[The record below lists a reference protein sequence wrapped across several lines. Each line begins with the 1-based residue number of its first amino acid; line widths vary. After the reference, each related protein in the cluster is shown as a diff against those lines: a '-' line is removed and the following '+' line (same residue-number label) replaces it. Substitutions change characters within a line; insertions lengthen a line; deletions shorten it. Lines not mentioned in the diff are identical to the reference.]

1 VSIIQFLRVVWA
13 RRWIVLGTTLSCL
26 IGAAIVVAVVPPRWK
41 AHSRVML
48 DLIKPDPLTGEVIGG
63 NHAYAATQIELV
75 KDYTVAGQVVDQ
87 LGWLSD
93 PTLINQYQH
102 RSASDPSD
110 FRRWV
115 AQQVV
120 TRTDAELIEP
130 SNILEITYT
139 ANNPTDAKV
148 VADALMRA
156 YVDTSVAFRRQA
168 AARDADWFD
177 NEAGKAKSAL
187 DTAADAEAAYERETG
202 VMLQDDKTDVD
213 TARLRALAGQGT
225 ASAPVFA
232 PMSGGSSVSSEL
244 AQLDAS
250 ISQAEQT
257 LGPNHPELV
266 ALRAKRAALAA
277 QAVQERSF
285 ARASAGAA
293 ASAASAGVGAVNQAM
308 AAEKSKIM
316 SQADKIEKLKELN
329 AEVDLR
335 RDEYNKTAQKA
346 ADLRQ
351 EATIGETGLTVL
363 GSAVTPQHAD
373 FPNKPLIFGGALG
386 LGMALGV
393 LVGLLL
399 ELFGRRVRSAEDL
412 KTIDAPLLAVVP
424 LSRTQKEA
432 LSRRRRVERRT
443 RPLGRP
449 KIVQA

>member
-1 VSIIQFLRVVWA
+1 
-13 RRWIVLGTTLSCL
+13 
-26 IGAAIVVAVVPPRWK
+26 
-41 AHSRVML
+41 MM
-48 DLIKPDPLTGEVIGG
+48 GG
-63 NHAYAATQIELV
+63 
-75 KDYTVAGQVVDQ
+75 
-87 LGWLSD
+87 
-93 PTLINQYQH
+93 
-102 RSASDPSD
+102 
-110 FRRWV
+110 
-115 AQQVV
+115 
-120 TRTDAELIEP
+120 
-130 SNILEITYT
+130 
-139 ANNPTDAKV
+139 
-148 VADALMRA
+148 
-156 YVDTSVAFRRQA
+156 TSV
-168 AARDADWFD
+168 
-177 NEAGKAKSAL
+177 
-187 DTAADAEAAYERETG
+187 
-202 VMLQDDKTDVD
+202 
-213 TARLRALAGQGT
+213 
-225 ASAPVFA
+225 
-232 PMSGGSSVSSEL
+232 SGEL